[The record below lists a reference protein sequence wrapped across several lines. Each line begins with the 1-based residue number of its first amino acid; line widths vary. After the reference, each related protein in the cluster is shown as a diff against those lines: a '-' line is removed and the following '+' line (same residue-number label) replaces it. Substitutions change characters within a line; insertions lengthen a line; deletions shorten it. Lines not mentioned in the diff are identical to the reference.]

1 MRFQAHTPTG
11 WLSRGGRSAE
21 MDRELPGEDL
31 PVLAAIVARSYDRDE
46 QPDNPP
52 LIGPGFMD
60 AEKAVEALLE
70 RYPVVIVLPVQWG
83 DQDAFGHVNNT
94 VYFRWFESARIAYF
108 QRMGL
113 LAMRPAERIGPIL
126 ASSSCEY
133 RRSIT
138 FPDTVHVG
146 IRVTRIGRTSIGFEH
161 RIVSQE
167 HAALAAEGT
176 STTVVI
182 NYAADNRPYPVPV
195 VIRQAVEALEGNHF
209 GS

>member
-1 MRFQAHTPTG
+1 
-11 WLSRGGRSAE
+11 
-21 MDRELPGEDL
+21 
-31 PVLAAIVARSYDRDE
+31 
-46 QPDNPP
+46 
-52 LIGPGFMD
+52 MD
-60 AEKAVEALLE
+60 AEKTVEALLE
-70 RYPVVIVLPVQWG
+70 GYPVVIAIPVQWG

-113 LAMRPAERIGPIL
+113 LAMLPAERIGPIL

-161 RIVSQE
+161 RIISAGQGL
-167 HAALAAEGT
+167 LAAEGI

-182 NYAADNRPYPVPV
+182 NYADDNRPHPVAEA
-195 VIRQAVEALEGNHF
+195 IRKAVEEIEGNQF